1 MRLLFFGTYDARRHP
16 RVEVLMEGFRSYGDE
31 VVECN
36 VPLDLDTAARV
47 RLAKQPWRVPGFL
60 ARLAVAWA
68 RLLVESRR
76 VGRVDA
82 VVVGYLGAF
91 DVRLARLRWPRK
103 VVVLDHLV
111 SLSGTAA
118 DRAVGG
124 GRVHALLAAADRG
137 AAAAADLVVVD
148 TEEQRADVHGT
159 PRGRRT
165 GGSGDDGVVVV
176 PVGAPSWWFPD
187 APRAL
192 PPAPL
197 RVVFF
202 GLYTPLQGAP
212 VIARAMAAL
221 GEDAPVTLTMVGNGQ
236 DLPEV
241 RQILRA
247 DRRVEWVDWLPP
259 ALLAARVAE
268 HHVCL
273 GVFGTGPKALRVVP
287 NKVYQGAAAG
297 CVVVTSDTPPQRA
310 ALGDAAAY
318 VPPGDPAALA
328 AVLTALSNDPARV
341 AALREAAYRRA
352 NERFRAAAVVRP
364 LRDRLAAR

>member
-1 MRLLFFGTYDARRHP
+1 LRLLFFGTYDARRHP

-47 RLAKQPWRVPGFL
+47 RLAKEPWRVPGFL

-91 DVRLARLRWPRK
+91 DIRLARLRWPRK

-118 DRAVGG
+118 DRSAGG
-124 GRVHALLAAADRG
+124 GRVQSLLARADAG
-137 AAAAADLVVVD
+137 AARAADLVVVD
-148 TEEQRADVHGT
+148 TEEQRADVLAV
-159 PRGRRT
+159 PR
-165 GGSGDDGVVVV
+165 DGVVVV
-176 PVGAPSWWFPD
+176 PVGAPAWWFPD
-187 APRAL
+187 APRDL

-221 GEDAPVTLTMVGNGQ
+221 GEDAPVTLTMVGTGQ

-241 RQILRA
+241 RQILRT

-287 NKVYQGAAAG
+287 NKVFQGAAAG
-297 CVVVTSDTPPQRA
+297 CAVVTSDTPPQRA

-341 AALREAAYRRA
+341 AALREAAYRSA